1 MDWLDA
7 VGWGGSAV
15 LIWSLAQ
22 SSVLRFR
29 ALNLAASLVLTG
41 FNAAI
46 EVWPMVAM
54 NAVIAGINVYFLVRL
69 WRTRD
74 DDATYEVVPV
84 GPDEDYLRHVL
95 RRHARDIERHNPGF
109 DWDATS
115 KEEAGRAAFLVV
127 RDTETVGVV
136 LLSGGSAGG
145 AQRDGGQRDGQIEL
159 DYVLPRFRDFTPGQ
173 FVYRRGGQLGD
184 LGFDRLL
191 APSRMVDAATY
202 FPRVGFRADGDRLVL
217 DVGGSDVADDQRRR
231 SSSTATS
238 PPNNAP
244 TRPST
249 SAR

>member
-1 MDWLDA
+1 MGWLDA

-29 ALNLAASLVLTG
+29 MLNLAASLVLTG

-74 DDATYEVVPV
+74 DEATYEVVPV
-84 GPDEDYLRHVL
+84 GPDEEYLRHVL

-109 DWDATS
+109 SWDGTS
-115 KEEAGRAAFLVV
+115 KEQPGRSAFLVV

-136 LLSGGSAGG
+136 MLSDGG
-145 AQRDGGQRDGQIEL
+145 AGDGQIEL
-159 DYVLPRFRDFTPGQ
+159 DYVVPRFRNFTPGQ

-184 LGFDRLL
+184 LGFRRLL
-191 APSRMVDAATY
+191 APPRMVDAGTY
-202 FPRVGFRADGDRLVL
+202 FPRVGFRADGDHLVL
-217 DVGGSDVADDQRRR
+217 DLIGDQRRR
-231 SSSTATS
+231 SNSTATT
-238 PPNNAP
+238 PPSNAP
-244 TRPST
+244 TRPSN